1 MTRHRLGGAGEAL
14 LEEGLVLTID
24 ANLYLDRGRIGQE
37 DVAYIT
43 KNGAEFISERQ
54 DAIWIC
60 NGKN

>member
-1 MTRHRLGGAGEAL
+1 M
-14 LEEGLVLTID
+14 LTID

-43 KNGAEFISERQ
+43 KDGAEFISERQ

-60 NGKN
+60 KGRD